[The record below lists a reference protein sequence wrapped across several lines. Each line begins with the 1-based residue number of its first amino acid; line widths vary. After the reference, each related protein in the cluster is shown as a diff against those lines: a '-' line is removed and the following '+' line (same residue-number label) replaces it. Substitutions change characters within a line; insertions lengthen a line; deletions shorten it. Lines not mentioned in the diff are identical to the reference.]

1 LKKDI
6 SSFVKLG
13 FATLASR
20 IVKSSI
26 VVERTL
32 SILLCSF
39 DSSGTNTLVGFR
51 FFDSL
56 GTDKFVFLRPIDIGG
71 TNATSLLQNIQLE
84 NNLFIY

>member
-32 SILLCSF
+32 SIFFVPSIVEERILL
-39 DSSGTNTLVGFR
+39 
-51 FFDSL
+51 
-56 GTDKFVFLRPIDIGG
+56 FVFVPSIV
-71 TNATSLLQNIQLE
+71 
-84 NNLFIY
+84 